1 MLSKNFSLEEL
12 TVSQEAARSGLK
24 NTTNAEQIERL
35 RALCVNILQ
44 PLRDRVKRPIII
56 SSGFRSVTVNRRIG
70 GSSSSQHCRG
80 EAADFTVAGM
90 SIADTIKLIRTMGLP
105 VDQIIDEYAQWIHCS
120 YGPRHR
126 RQFLK
131 ARYVGGKTQYS
142 AEN

>member
-24 NTTNAEQIERL
+24 NTPNAEQIERL

-56 SSGFRSVTVNRRIG
+56 SSGFRSVTLNRRIG
-70 GSSSSQHCRG
+70 GSSTSQHCRG

-105 VDQIIDEYAQWIHCS
+105 VDQSIDEFSQWVHIS

-142 AEN
+142 AEG